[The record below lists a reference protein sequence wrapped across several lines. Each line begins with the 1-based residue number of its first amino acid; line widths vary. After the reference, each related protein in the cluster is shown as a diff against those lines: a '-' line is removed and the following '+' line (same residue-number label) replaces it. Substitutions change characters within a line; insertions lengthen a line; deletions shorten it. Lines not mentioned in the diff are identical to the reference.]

1 MQFLYV
7 CHFSNGHIKVGRS
20 VDPQSRIASQGNAF
34 SRPYSAE
41 PSVFTAK
48 SSGVGQGP
56 GRKPGEHL
64 FDTPAQSDKQMNEK
78 VQIKYASRGKK

>member
-34 SRPYSAE
+34 SRPYIPE
-41 PSVFTAK
+41 PSIFTAK
-48 SSGVGQGP
+48 TSSVGKGP

-64 FDTPAQSDKQMNEK
+64 FDTPAQSEQQLAGK
-78 VQIKYASRGKK
+78 VQISYASRGKK